1 MVDFTTPNLCGASE
15 SFNKLASQF
24 SSIKDSLQDQLEGEI
39 DTLKS
44 ELTSSLSVLE
54 ADIKGLIPE
63 LPDIPDISL
72 ISEIQ
77 SFLALPAGSLAS
89 LNALTSLTS
98 QFGEG
103 LAALGQDLDSIIS
116 LASSALSGGI
126 DLCGGTIPN
135 FVIGPDGAVK
145 EKPQDSGIPDK
156 DPAPELLSA
165 LKTRAQELAVANV
178 ALAKNASDAAVE
190 VTINLPSTDMSSE
203 SGNVSI
209 KVRQEYDKIDAQIKA
224 KLEKNGNAPSPQVQ
238 KVTNAVAVT
247 SNLPPVKLLK
257 NPDEIIAE
265 LKKLQNR
272 ISVANNNVKKTG
284 GVLGNMVKKSKNTF
298 PQNILASG
306 TEKLVRNDSKSFRL
320 EVSGL
325 PTTHSLSIFATPTYV
340 KNELSFVGKN
350 HSIKKIATGLW
361 KFYYS
366 SAGLADLAIKN
377 ALEAN
382 EPRLSGNTQRLK
394 KSLDKITLRVTD
406 LEILSDRFGKIYDEM
421 TNQIEKTYAVP
432 IDEVPLQTDDED

>member
-15 SFNKLASQF
+15 AFNKLASQF

-39 DTLKS
+39 DALKS

-77 SFLALPAGSLAS
+77 NFLALPAGSQAS

-103 LAALGQDLDSIIS
+103 IAAAGQSLDAIIS
-116 LASSALSGGI
+116 SASDAFSGGI

-135 FVIGPDGAVK
+135 FVIGSDGSVK

-203 SGNVSI
+203 SGNISI
-209 KVRQEYDKIDAQIKA
+209 KVRQEYDKIDAQIKS

-238 KVTNAVAVT
+238 KVTNALAVT
-247 SNLPPVKLLK
+247 SNLPPVKSLK
-257 NPDEIIAE
+257 NPDEIVLE
-265 LKKLQNR
+265 LKQFQNR
-272 ISVANNNVKKTG
+272 LSAANNNIKKLG
-284 GVLGNMVKKSKNTF
+284 GALSNMIKKSRNTF

-320 EVSGL
+320 DVSGL
-325 PTTHSLSIFATPTYV
+325 PEIEGSDDTFTREGLD
-340 KNELSFVGKN
+340 FVGKN
-350 HSIKKIATGLW
+350 HSIGRLANGIW
-361 KFYYS
+361 KQYYS
-366 SAGLADLAIKN
+366 TAELADLAIKN

-382 EPRLSGNTQRLK
+382 RPEIEDNAQRLK
-394 KSLDKITLRVTD
+394 RSIDKIALRVID
-406 LEILSDRFGKIYDEM
+406 VEKKSERYGKIYDEM
-421 TNQIEKTYAVP
+421 TNKIEETYSV
-432 IDEVPLQTDDED
+432 ELDD

>member
-116 LASSALSGGI
+116 SASSALSGGI

-156 DPAPELLSA
+156 DPAPELLSV

-247 SNLPPVKLLK
+247 SNLPPVKSLK
-257 NPDEIIAE
+257 NPDDIIVE

-272 ISVANNNVKKTG
+272 LSVANNNLKKSG
-284 GVLGNMVKKSKNTF
+284 GALGNMVKRSKNTF

-306 TEKLVRNDSKSFRL
+306 TEKLVRMIPNRL
-320 EVSGL
+320 
-325 PTTHSLSIFATPTYV
+325 
-340 KNELSFVGKN
+340 
-350 HSIKKIATGLW
+350 
-361 KFYYS
+361 
-366 SAGLADLAIKN
+366 D
-377 ALEAN
+377 
-382 EPRLSGNTQRLK
+382 
-394 KSLDKITLRVTD
+394 
-406 LEILSDRFGKIYDEM
+406 
-421 TNQIEKTYAVP
+421 
-432 IDEVPLQTDDED
+432 